1 MSMNTVPIP
10 DDYFFDA
17 NLVYALEADGSVILT
32 HLLHGRW
39 LKAQGNYWNREGA
52 FIPGRAGEHTLPRE
66 VDAFALKYLLP
77 RLRIAFTSF
86 APAWA
91 DVALGLIDPRWPD
104 SRRYGILDLRVGVDT
119 KGQIKLRG
127 AVCQIKVSGDTVAGT
142 YRGELPNFNPAQVS
156 FLGPVDARVAAFEP
170 AAQTLFDALE
180 ISLDQISQA

>member
-1 MSMNTVPIP
+1 MMVAIP

-39 LKAQGNYWNREGA
+39 LKARAKANYWNREGA
-52 FIPGRAGEHTLPRE
+52 LIPGRAGEHTLPRE
-66 VDAFALKYLLP
+66 VDTFALKYLLP
-77 RLRIAFTSF
+77 RLRTALTSF

-91 DVALGLIDPRWPD
+91 DVALGLTDPGWPD
-104 SRRYGILDLRVGVDT
+104 SRRHGVVDLRVGIDT

-142 YRGELPNFNPAQVS
+142 YRGELPDFNPAQVS
-156 FLGPVDARVAAFEP
+156 FLGPVNARVTAFEP
-170 AAQTLFDALE
+170 AAQDLFDALE
-180 ISLDQISQA
+180 TSLGQINRT